1 MKKSIKLVTCLFLLL
16 SLTIH
21 AQQNSQHI
29 QQCDAVTL
37 NRNIQ
42 LDGSSDTEEIKIEV
56 ASNAKKL
63 HIGINST
70 IKSGYLT
77 VEVYDPKGNKK
88 GNFSIESQVKS
99 SSKKKELVCGQMQKH
114 IDEPIKGDWVIKLIP
129 NNVAGDISI
138 CTSMM

>member
-16 SLTIH
+16 SLSIQ
-21 AQQNSQHI
+21 AQQNNQKH
-29 QQCDAVTL
+29 CDAITL
-37 NRNIQ
+37 NRSIQ
-42 LDGSSDTEEIKIEV
+42 FDGSSDTEEIKVEV
-56 ASNAKKL
+56 ADSAKKL
-63 HIGINST
+63 YVSINST

-99 SSKKKELVCGQMQKH
+99 SNKKKELVCGQMQKH
-114 IDEPIKGDWVIKLIP
+114 IDDPIQGNWVIKLIP
-129 NNVAGDISI
+129 NNVAGDVSI